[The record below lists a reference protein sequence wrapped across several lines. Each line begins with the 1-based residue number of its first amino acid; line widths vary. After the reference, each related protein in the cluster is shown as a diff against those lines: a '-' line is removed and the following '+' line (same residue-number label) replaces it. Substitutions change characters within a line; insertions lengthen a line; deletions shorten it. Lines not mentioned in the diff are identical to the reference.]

1 MKKKQAPNF
10 LFIMADQLAANALS
24 FYGNQTSKTPTLNKL
39 AKEGVVFEN
48 CYCNLPMCGP
58 SRASLHTGR
67 MPFSIGMYDNAS
79 EYRSSIPSFAH
90 YLRDVV
96 NLVADV
102 FLVLLFICIWIFTL
116 VEILVKSIELQL
128 PSQVGLEVGCRVH
141 L

>member
-58 SRASLHTGR
+58 SRDSLHTGH
-67 MPFSIGMYDNAS
+67 MPFAIGMYDNGS
-79 EYRSSIPSFAH
+79 EYRSSIPCFAH
-90 YLRDVV
+90 YLR
-96 NLVADV
+96 NLNYRAELSGKMHFVGAYQ
-102 FLVLLFICIWIFTL
+102 LHGYERRHTT
-116 VEILVKSIELQL
+116 EIY
-128 PSQVGLEVGCRVH
+128 PANFG
-141 L
+141 